1 MESVPDLAIS
11 TRGRKTAHLGLRPM
25 LDIEVQQLLKS
36 CLQLVAITTTISQD
50 TIDNLRIVC
59 RLNVLLQKLAKS
71 LPLFV
76 LNVELLETL

>member
-1 MESVPDLAIS
+1 
-11 TRGRKTAHLGLRPM
+11 M

>member
-1 MESVPDLAIS
+1 
-11 TRGRKTAHLGLRPM
+11 M

-36 CLQLVAITTTISQD
+36 CLQLVAITTTVSQD
-50 TIDNLRIVC
+50 RIDNLRIVC